1 MSKLIVPGILT
12 SYRPL
17 NDKSFNLSLN
27 ISEPTPQAREII
39 HQLHQQ
45 SVFLMLK
52 ESSYNSTEK
61 EQFDSLEEDLYDK
74 QKSPSRRQRSV
85 LFLAWQK
92 ETKGFKDFE
101 GYYKSEM
108 ETIISHLKKRLD

>member
-27 ISEPTPQAREII
+27 IPEPTPQAREII

-52 ESSYNSTEK
+52 ESSYNTTEK

-74 QKSPSRRQRSV
+74 QKSQSKRLRSV
-85 LFLAWQK
+85 LFLCWQK
-92 ETKGFKDFE
+92 ENKGFKDFE
-101 GYYKSEM
+101 GYYKA
-108 ETIISHLKKRLD
+108 ETEIVITHFKKRLD